1 MQAGPIQMDDPC
13 RWNGTMDDQATTGTH
28 VQRTQQS
35 TAVYTRMSWRH
46 SYWIIALIAV
56 SIGVLSIIV
65 NIAFDWAVH
74 GIVRNIFPSD
84 ILDSAVAAVLSG
96 FVLIRMQSH
105 RRQLLMR
112 MQIIEDVNHHV
123 RNALESI
130 TLSSTLQQDLEL
142 DAKVRDAYDRIDW
155 VLSDVLPQTV
165 NATGGKATDVRW
177 HSGRRLRFGRIR
189 NRGTEVR
196 SIR

>member
-1 MQAGPIQMDDPC
+1 
-13 RWNGTMDDQATTGTH
+13 MDDQATTGTH
-28 VQRTQQS
+28 VRRTQQS
-35 TAVYTRMSWRH
+35 APVYTRMSWRH
-46 SYWIIALIAV
+46 SYWIIALIAA
-56 SIGVLSIIV
+56 SIGVLSIVV
-65 NIAFDWAVH
+65 NLAFDWAVH
-74 GIVRNIFPSD
+74 GIVRHIFPSD
-84 ILDSAVAAVLSG
+84 ILDSPVATVLSG

-105 RRQLLMR
+105 RRQLLIR

-130 TLSSTLQQDLEL
+130 TLSSTLRQDQEL

-165 NATGGKATDVRW
+165 NGRGGKATNGRW
-177 HSGRRLRFGRIR
+177 HAGRRLRFGRFR

-196 SIR
+196 FLR